1 MEGVGVKGHQKV
13 VPVDQDLEAVK
24 ERYLSEGLEEG
35 WREMKLNWRE
45 LPQIYLKLSK
55 SRLTGRV
62 HLVYVYFSVYLICE
76 SCSQL

>member
-1 MEGVGVKGHQKV
+1 M

-62 HLVYVYFSVYLICE
+62 HLVYVYFSVYLICA